1 MRNMNLNIPNML
13 TIFRI
18 IAVGVIV
25 ICFYFDGDTARWW
38 AVGIYVVA
46 GITDFL
52 DGYLARKWDM
62 QSDLGRM
69 LDPIADKL
77 LISVVLMML
86 VAYGIVNLDNYSI
99 IPAVIILSRE
109 ILLSGLREYLAQ
121 MHVNMPVSMLAKWK
135 TMVQMVS
142 LGFLLAAEA
151 GDKVLPYNTEI
162 GLSLLWIAAALT
174 VYTGYDYL
182 RVGIQHV
189 INND

>member
-1 MRNMNLNIPNML
+1 MNLNIPNIL

-18 IAVGVIV
+18 VSVAAIV
-25 ICFYFDGDTARWW
+25 VCFYFAGETARWV
-38 AVGIYVVA
+38 ALGIYFVA

-52 DGYLARKWDM
+52 DGYIARKWDM

-77 LISVVLMML
+77 LISIVLIML
-86 VAYGIVNLDNYSI
+86 AAYGTINMGNYSI

-121 MHVNMPVSMLAKWK
+121 LHINMPVSYLAKWK
-135 TMVQMVS
+135 TTVQMVS
-142 LGFLLAAEA
+142 LGFLLAGTA
-151 GDKVLPYNTEI
+151 GDQVLPYNTEI
-162 GLSLLWIAAALT
+162 GLTLLWLAAALT

-182 RVGIQHV
+182 RIGIQHV
-189 INND
+189 INKD

>member
-1 MRNMNLNIPNML
+1 ML

>member
-1 MRNMNLNIPNML
+1 ML

-18 IAVGVIV
+18 VSVGAIV
-25 ICFYFDGDTARWW
+25 ICFYFAGDVARWW
-38 AVGIYVVA
+38 ALGIYVVA
-46 GITDFL
+46 SVTDFF

-86 VAYGIVNLDNYSI
+86 VADGIVSIDNYAI

-109 ILLSGLREYLAQ
+109 ILLSGLREYLAKL
-121 MHVNMPVSMLAKWK
+121 HVDIPVSTLAKWK
-135 TMVQMVS
+135 TAVQMLS

-162 GLSLLWIAAALT
+162 GLTLLWGAALLT

-182 RVGIQHV
+182 RVGIVHV
-189 INND
+189 LKK